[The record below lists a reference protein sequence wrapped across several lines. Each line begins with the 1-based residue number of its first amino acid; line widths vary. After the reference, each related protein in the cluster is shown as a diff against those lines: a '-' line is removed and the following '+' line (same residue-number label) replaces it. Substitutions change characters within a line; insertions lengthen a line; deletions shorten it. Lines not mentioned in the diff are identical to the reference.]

1 MAKSHSGRHS
11 SRQKRPGRVVVSE
24 SGVSDKSKLQAKI
37 DQVMSNQSRQRRV
50 EMESVMRRDAEST
63 KRTLA
68 SRILSTVG
76 WCAWLVAVWLLSS
89 MITSAISVIV
99 YRSTGYNLLSDT
111 VGVAVMQVGQLVL
124 MLLMA
129 VGIPYRLGEYKIL
142 TRAKRRAVQMNV
154 TGMARLP
161 NATDLLPFLTGVVG
175 YYIIVLTLT
184 IFASLILPE
193 SIISQQQNVGFA
205 TTGNVWWQIGIIM
218 LVLVVLTPVLEE
230 LIFRGFLLGKLERV
244 AQFWPAALVTSLLF
258 ALAHGQVNVGITTF
272 ILSMINCLLRRYTGS
287 IWAGVGVH
295 MVVNLV
301 ATLVVFIWPMM
312 L

>member
-1 MAKSHSGRHS
+1 MTKSHSGRHS
-11 SRQKRPGRVVVSE
+11 FRQKRPGRVVVSE
-24 SGVSDKSKLQAKI
+24 SSVSDKSKLQTKI
-37 DQVMSNQSRQRRV
+37 DQVMSNQSRQRRA

-124 MLLMA
+124 MLLMT
-129 VGIPYRLGEYKIL
+129 VGIPYRFGKYKIL
-142 TRAKRRAVQMNV
+142 TKAKRRAVQMNV
-154 TGMARLP
+154 TGMTRLP

-218 LVLVVLTPVLEE
+218 LVLVALTPVLEE

-244 AQFWPAALVTSLLF
+244 AQFWPAALVVSLLF

-301 ATLVVFIWPMM
+301 ATLLVFIWPTM

>member
-24 SGVSDKSKLQAKI
+24 PGVSDKSKLQAKI
-37 DQVMSNQSRQRRV
+37 DQVMSNQSRQRQT
-50 EMESVMRRDAEST
+50 EMESVMQHDAEST
-63 KRTLA
+63 KLTLA
-68 SRILSTVG
+68 SRILSMVG
-76 WCAWLVAVWLLSS
+76 WCVWLVAVWLLSS

-99 YRSTGYNLLSDT
+99 YRSSGYNLLSDT

-142 TRAKRRAVQMNV
+142 TKAKRRAVQMNV
-154 TGMARLP
+154 TGMTRLP

-244 AQFWPAALVTSLLF
+244 VQFWPAALVTSLLF

-301 ATLVVFIWPMM
+301 ATLLVFIWPMM

>member
-1 MAKSHSGRHS
+1 MTKSHSGRHS

-24 SGVSDKSKLQAKI
+24 SSVSDKSKLQTKI
-37 DQVMSNQSRQRRV
+37 DQVMSNQSRQRRA

-76 WCAWLVAVWLLSS
+76 WCAWLAAVWLLSS

-154 TGMARLP
+154 TGMTRLP

-218 LVLVVLTPVLEE
+218 LVLVALTPVLEE

-244 AQFWPAALVTSLLF
+244 AQFWPAALVVSLLF

-301 ATLVVFIWPMM
+301 ATLLVFIWPTM